1 MSPVQRYLTVAIIF
15 LLKFTFQD
23 PLEQYFSQ
31 QHHRGDSK
39 DNPTVNEYF
48 ENVATLHVR
57 QHLAIECK
65 TMNISPEKASD

>member
-15 LLKFTFQD
+15 LLKFSFQD

-31 QHHRGDSK
+31 QHHRGGSK

-57 QHLAIECK
+57 LLNVKLWSYHLKKLLTEL
-65 TMNISPEKASD
+65 